1 MREIK
6 TPPLLGA
13 ELDPSSNENFDNLQ
27 LMYCYTSGNYDN
39 ITSNSVNSV
48 NSVNSDSE
56 GPVWVLRQDVKLP
69 RRQRSSEDRRGV
81 VFDEQPKWMDSV
93 SDELDGPSNN
103 LSAHSLPLPQNL
115 HPEPA
120 SSPSY
125 DRVSCLMISDLGN
138 KSSSAPVLKKSNH
151 SSEQLSSLASKVS
164 AISVE
169 WFEGCR
175 E

>member
-1 MREIK
+1 MH
-6 TPPLLGA
+6 
-13 ELDPSSNENFDNLQ
+13 
-27 LMYCYTSGNYDN
+27 CYTSSGNDNN

-48 NSVNSDSE
+48 NSANSANSANSDSE
-56 GPVWVLRQDVKLP
+56 GPVWVLRQDVKLA

-138 KSSSAPVLKKSNH
+138 KSSSAPVLKKSDH
-151 SSEQLSSLASKVS
+151 SSEQLSNFVSKVS
-164 AISVE
+164 YHFLK
-169 WFEGCR
+169 WFKDYG
-175 E
+175 